1 MRIFVFIFV
10 FIPFVPIVGGHELA
24 IIHHQLCSRSVI
36 TAVFVAVPVAVLLLA
51 VACFLAVAAGFPAA
65 LRAVLLR
72 AVLGLVKKL
81 GQVTRSIL
89 IS

>member
-10 FIPFVPIVGGHELA
+10 FIPFVFIPFVLLWA
-24 IIHHQLCSRSVI
+24 AMSWQLFIASSV
-36 TAVFVAVPVAVLLLA
+36 AVPSLLAVPVAILLLA

-81 GQVTRSIL
+81 G
-89 IS
+89 